1 LDRIRERYA
10 LREAYLLGSRARQQ
24 AGNESDADIA
34 LLLTGDVGSRAD
46 TAGESRQCL
55 CGESI

>member
-34 LLLTGDVGSRAD
+34 LLLTGDVGSRED
-46 TAGESRQCL
+46 IAGESLQCL
-55 CGESI
+55 SGESI